1 MLRVSLLTISLTVV
15 ALLGVTPAW
24 AADGGIAWQG
34 WSQTAFDQARREN
47 RFVLLDLG
55 AVWCHWCHVMERDTY
70 GNPAVAD
77 LIKARY
83 VPVRVDQDA
92 RPDLAR
98 RYEDY
103 GWPATV
109 IFSADGRE
117 IVKLRGYVP
126 AARMISVLEH
136 ILSDSTPITYSDSL
150 FDQLDKGSE
159 GGTSVLSAPVRSALE
174 RRYRATHDARRG
186 GLLQSHKYLD
196 PNTVEYGLLRARQG
210 DVGARRMAR
219 QTLEGSLNLIDP
231 VWGGA
236 YQYSTHGDWKHIH
249 FEKIMQVQA
258 EYLRVYALSYRELR
272 DVRYRRAAEAIHRY
286 ARTFLRS
293 PDGAFYAS
301 QDADVV
307 KGRHAKAY
315 FALGDAARRRQGIPA
330 VDRHL
335 YARENGWMITALATL
350 HAATGER
357 IYLDDALVATRWGLD
372 HRALPDGGF
381 RHDAADQAGPYLDD
395 TLAMGRAFLALHAAT
410 AEREWL
416 TRAEVAAR
424 FIGHTFRDG
433 TRPGYLSAA
442 SGGVL
447 KLRPNVE
454 ENIAMARFANLL
466 AHYTGDESHRALGAQ
481 AMRYLAIEEVAT
493 YRSTEPGILLADAEL
508 GGAPDHLT
516 VIGPKGDAAARALH
530 RAALRVPGVYRRIEW
545 WDRAE
550 GALPNADVAYPALD
564 RPAAFFCAQGRCSLP
579 VFTPGDL
586 DALAARLGRAASPIR
601 AASPRWAKPV
611 PARVDGTLTWPY
623 PARDIRETPTT
634 RSSARAVHTHWGG

>member
-1 MLRVSLLTISLTVV
+1 MLSSSLLIISLTLFT
-15 ALLGVTPAW
+15 LLDVTPAR

-34 WSQTAFDQARREN
+34 WSESAFAQAKREN

-92 RPDLAR
+92 RPDLSR

-109 IFSADGRE
+109 VFSADGQE

-126 AARMISVLEH
+126 AARMITILEH
-136 ILSDSTPITYSDSL
+136 ILADPSPITYRDSL
-150 FDQLDKGSE
+150 FDQLEVDSDGRSSALSE
-159 GGTSVLSAPVRSALE
+159 PVRSALE
-174 RRYRATHDARRG
+174 RRYLATHDPRRG

-196 PNTVEYGLLRARQG
+196 WNTVEYGLLRARQG
-210 DVGARRMAR
+210 DATARRMAR
-219 QTLEGSLNLIDP
+219 QTLDASLNLIDP

-236 YQYSTHGDWKHIH
+236 YQYSTHGDWRHIH

-258 EYLRVYALSYRELR
+258 EHLRIYALSYREFG

-286 ARTFLRS
+286 VRTSLRS
-293 PDGAFYAS
+293 PDGAFYVS

-307 KGRHAKAY
+307 KGQHAEAY
-315 FALGDAARRRQGIPA
+315 FALGDAARRRQGVPA

-335 YARENGWMITALATL
+335 YARENGWMIAALATL

-357 IYLDDALVATRWGLD
+357 IYLDDALAATRWVMEN
-372 HRALPDGGF
+372 RALPDGGF
-381 RHDAADQAGPYLDD
+381 RHDAADPGGPYLDD

-416 TRAEVAAR
+416 TQAQVAAR
-424 FIGHTFRDG
+424 YIGQTFRDG
-433 TRPGYLSAA
+433 PRPGYLSAA

-466 AHYTGDESHRALGAQ
+466 AQYTGDESHRALGEQ

-493 YRSTEPGILLADAEL
+493 YRSTEPGILLADTEL
-508 GGAPDHLT
+508 RGAPAHVT
-516 VIGPKGDAAARALH
+516 VIGPKGDAGARALH

-550 GALPNADVAYPALD
+550 GALPNADVMYPELD

-579 VFTPGDL
+579 VFKPGDL
-586 DALAARLGRAASPIR
+586 DALAARLGQAVSPVR
-601 AASPRWAKPV
+601 ASPR
-611 PARVDGTLTWPY
+611 
-623 PARDIRETPTT
+623 
-634 RSSARAVHTHWGG
+634 